1 MDMSYISGQPS
12 PVHHPKQVGP
22 QSPLST
28 LFFSGGADEAKAP
41 KHIPI
46 QNIQPLLFS
55 TIPLTPEMK
64 RFAVLG
70 DPGSGTK
77 DQWAIAKQLKKEHA
91 KQPFGSVL
99 VMGDNVYE
107 DGEPHLFEE
116 RLYKPYQSLYEKG
129 VRFFPVLGNH
139 DVRKGYGDM
148 QLNYMGAPSF
158 YSIAL
163 NKDLELFALDTTTF
177 LPGYEECYDKD
188 PMLAQKKTEIQLQ
201 WLEKA
206 LSESKAKFKIV
217 FGHYPLY
224 SSGDKSEKATWEK
237 KLANDAI
244 AKEKM
249 KKTLEPLLQKH
260 QVDLYLSAHE
270 HHYERSNP
278 INGILH
284 IITGAAGKLKDIAKP
299 TNPDHSRATALKE
312 FHFMVFELTD
322 AGITFK
328 AVNKKG
334 KTIDNGL
341 LTKQPTP
348 LQQLA

>member
-1 MDMSYISGQPS
+1 MDMSYLSKQPTNILS
-12 PVHHPKQVGP
+12 LKTSHPM
-22 QSPLST
+22 
-28 LFFSGGADEAKAP
+28 LFFKSTEKEP
-41 KHIPI
+41 IQKFPSI

-70 DPGSGTK
+70 DPGSGTQ
-77 DQWAIAKQLKKEHA
+77 DQWDIAKQLKKEHA

-107 DGEPHLFEE
+107 DGEPQLFEE

-158 YSIAL
+158 YSIPL
-163 NKDLELFALDTTTF
+163 HKDLELFALDTTTF

-188 PMLAQKKTEIQLQ
+188 PALAQKKTEVQLQ

-217 FGHYPLY
+217 FGHYP
-224 SSGDKSEKATWEK
+224 
-237 KLANDAI
+237 
-244 AKEKM
+244 
-249 KKTLEPLLQKH
+249 
-260 QVDLYLSAHE
+260 
-270 HHYERSNP
+270 
-278 INGILH
+278 
-284 IITGAAGKLKDIAKP
+284 
-299 TNPDHSRATALKE
+299 
-312 FHFMVFELTD
+312 
-322 AGITFK
+322 
-328 AVNKKG
+328 
-334 KTIDNGL
+334 
-341 LTKQPTP
+341 
-348 LQQLA
+348 